1 MYGQRVADIA
11 SAITMTLI
19 QQSGL
24 APKQTVNTVF
34 THSTAVLRRNEPST
48 TAARDNRAMRM
59 TEPAS
64 TAFGGIAL
72 YKLGVLGAFAA
83 VLVTIVVMAMTL
95 PKTVREF
102 VVAMICTVVSSIG
115 GGAFVIRWFELQH
128 FANDDI
134 GVIALAGIIF
144 VCGLP
149 AWVMVRAWFVYAEL
163 RKNMSLIDMLHELK
177 AVVWSKS

>member
-1 MYGQRVADIA
+1 
-11 SAITMTLI
+11 
-19 QQSGL
+19 
-24 APKQTVNTVF
+24 
-34 THSTAVLRRNEPST
+34 
-48 TAARDNRAMRM
+48 M

-128 FANDDI
+128 FASDDI
-134 GVIALAGIIF
+134 GIIALGAVIF

-149 AWVMVRAWFVYAEL
+149 GWVFVRAGFVYAEA
-163 RKNMSLIDMLHELK
+163 RKHMSLIDMISEIK
-177 AVVWSKS
+177 AVVWSKT

>member
-1 MYGQRVADIA
+1 
-11 SAITMTLI
+11 
-19 QQSGL
+19 
-24 APKQTVNTVF
+24 
-34 THSTAVLRRNEPST
+34 
-48 TAARDNRAMRM
+48 MRM

-72 YKLGVLGAFAA
+72 YKLGVLGCFAA

-134 GVIALAGIIF
+134 GVIALGAVIF

-149 AWVMVRAWFVYAEL
+149 GWAIVRAWFVYAEA
-163 RKNMSLIDMLHELK
+163 RKHMSLADMIRELK
-177 AVVWSKS
+177 ALAAK